1 MRNATNDGK
10 AMPAWTKALASAFS
24 LVLGLSACTGD
35 DGNDG
40 DDGAGTADSAGTAD
54 DTAGAGD
61 FAFATDAPDA
71 YTRVDR
77 AGMPAIGTAVIASKD
92 DYNQDGPDEDAAG
105 TWVAEITASVTA
117 FHDALDDDLTGLG
130 LTPCAVD
137 TCIEQ
142 AAPLVVPDT
151 LKIDPAMPAGFPNGR
166 TLPDP
171 VIDVTLAVV
180 MLDLSVHTATTL
192 AEVPLNPPANDVA
205 FSAEFPYVGEPH

>member
-1 MRNATNDGK
+1 MRHATNNSTK
-10 AMPAWTKALASAFS
+10 MSAWAS
-24 LVLGLSACTGD
+24 LVAIALVFSACTGD
-35 DGNDG
+35 DGDG
-40 DDGAGTADSAGTAD
+40 DEGAGTADSADGTAD
-54 DTAGAGD
+54 GTEGAGS
-61 FAFATDAPDA
+61 FEFATDAPDA

-92 DYNQDGPDEDAAG
+92 DYNQDGPTEDAAG
-105 TWVAEITASVTA
+105 TWVEEITASVTA
-117 FHDALDDDLTGLG
+117 FHDALDDDLMGLG

-151 LKIDPAMPAGFPNGR
+151 LKVDPEMPAGFPNGR
-166 TLPDP
+166 MLPDP